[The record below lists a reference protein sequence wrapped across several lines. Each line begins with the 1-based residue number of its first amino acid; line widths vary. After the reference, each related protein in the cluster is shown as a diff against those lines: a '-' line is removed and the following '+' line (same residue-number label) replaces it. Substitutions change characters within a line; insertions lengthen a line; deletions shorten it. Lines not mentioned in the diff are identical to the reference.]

1 MLLDGDPADNEV
13 RNIMG
18 RQSGDG
24 CLGNLHDPG
33 GFGILAQHIGSLV
46 CHT

>member
-1 MLLDGDPADNEV
+1 
-13 RNIMG
+13 
-18 RQSGDG
+18 
-24 CLGNLHDPG
+24 LGNLHDPG